1 MASTSKRKKELER
14 RVQALSDRR
23 VQVSL
28 DAFLKVDL
36 SSKKRQAGEGPEE
49 HEDTHGKRSKAA
61 LGEAPSA
68 SVASV
73 PAALVENDGRG
84 ERVDC
89 EGRNNFKL
97 TLDLRKVTPEEERN
111 MMVDKVFRL
120 ASKSERGRPSWF
132 GRTLDLGKLSLG
144 RSPPTRAYSL
154 HNLKYGLLGRV
165 QSRPAPSPDQPRGD
179 AYFGRATRVSLD
191 SRGAIAAVGM
201 TNGICIVH
209 RTTDVRAEARS
220 SSSGAVPILAI
231 NTVGAS
237 PLLALPRS
245 PPSSAPRPPRPA
257 SFQTHEPTTF

>member
-120 ASKSERGRPSWF
+120 ASKNEGAVRRGSAGPSTSGSCRSA
-132 GRTLDLGKLSLG
+132 GRLPPG
-144 RSPPTRAYSL
+144 PTRFTILSTVFW
-154 HNLKYGLLGRV
+154 GESGR
-165 QSRPAPSPDQPRGD
+165 DPRQVLD
-179 AYFGRATRVSLD
+179 PQATVTLAGQHGFLST
-191 SRGAIAAVGM
+191 RGA
-201 TNGICIVH
+201 
-209 RTTDVRAEARS
+209 RLR
-220 SSSGAVPILAI
+220 PLA
-231 NTVGAS
+231 
-237 PLLALPRS
+237 
-245 PPSSAPRPPRPA
+245 
-257 SFQTHEPTTF
+257 